1 MEGNEW
7 NLWKMKRMDSTIK
20 STRANEDLRISPI
33 STRLTKVLFKF
44 LRFDSKNKEIK
55 KDGEDR
61 RETHIIFKREK

>member
-1 MEGNEW
+1 
-7 NLWKMKRMDSTIK
+7 MKRMDSTIK

>member
-1 MEGNEW
+1 
-7 NLWKMKRMDSTIK
+7 MDSTIK